1 MVGGSGEFFFT
12 STQKENGTLIMK
24 GKGWK
29 GEAQKNEEKETIITL
44 NHKFV
49 HIAIILIGSDIYNND
64 VCIYIYKI
72 EERWNG

>member
-1 MVGGSGEFFFT
+1 
-12 STQKENGTLIMK
+12 MK
-24 GKGWK
+24 GKSWK